1 MPALGGRHSRVRRD
15 FPGSRRR
22 LRRWPPNGRQ
32 SFGATCRSVGEFS
45 SSPLAQDHSDP
56 VDVAGEG
63 GEADR

>member
-1 MPALGGRHSRVRRD
+1 MPALGAGIPASVAIFRGVVAGSAAGRLTAASLS
-15 FPGSRRR
+15 G
-22 LRRWPPNGRQ
+22 G
-32 SFGATCRSVGEFS
+32 TCRSVGEFS